1 MQCENEKQKD
11 EIFKMSTDELSV
23 TGSREYGN
31 GCQKNRLRGCRLDSI
46 GPGQGSVPSFWQHGT
61 ECVGSIHH

>member
-1 MQCENEKQKD
+1 
-11 EIFKMSTDELSV
+11 MSREELCV

-46 GPGQGSVPSFWQHGT
+46 GPGQVSVASFWQHGT
-61 ECVGSIHH
+61 ENVGSTHH